1 MDALITALTIT
12 AFIMMGSTLFV
23 MIWEMLDNKKPIN
36 IKEETIDRVKEYLAT
51 DDKSKIEEFV
61 DLSILQ
67 LIHIDEYNIKE
78 EN

>member
-61 DLSILQ
+61 DL
-67 LIHIDEYNIKE
+67 
-78 EN
+78 